1 MIVNVVDCFCYIWV
15 TDITECF
22 YNFLEYVICF
32 LYVYDDN
39 KCCWLFLLQFSHWLQ
54 LKSVYPTRQLIY
66 NLIYNIL
73 YKFVKKYFISL
84 LSLFLIFKRH
94 KPET

>member
-1 MIVNVVDCFCYIWV
+1 MIVNVVDCFCYILV

-73 YKFVKKYFISL
+73 YKFVKKKKKS